1 MFLSVFD
8 VFKIGVGPSSS
19 HTMGP
24 MTAAAR
30 FLDDLRGGAEIIPG
44 AGRLARVGASLHGS
58 LAFTGR
64 GHATDRAVILGLLGL
79 TPATL
84 DPDEAERLEAEVRR
98 TRRIEPPGLG
108 PLAFDPETDL
118 VFDYGP
124 PLPGH
129 ANGLRLRAFDAA
141 GHPYLTQTYY
151 STGGGFVMSQAELER
166 SRRTGHGPR
175 EEPGCPYPFATA
187 REMLAMAERSGL
199 SVAAMKR
206 ANEEAR
212 ATGAPPA
219 ARDARADADAPADA
233 DGSAAGA
240 PADAAASADADGPAA
255 AGAPAA
261 AGGLDARLD
270 QIWEA
275 MDACIERG
283 LRMEGTLPGGL
294 GVERRARA
302 IHDQLVAERGR
313 NRAQPHTVGD
323 WLAVYAMAVNEEN
336 AAGGRVVTSPTNGAA
351 GVVPAVI
358 RYFRDHCVGASH
370 EGVRDILL
378 TASAIGGLIKANAS
392 ISGAEVGCQ
401 GEVGSASAMAA
412 AGLCAALGGT
422 PPQVENA
429 AEIALEHHLG
439 MTCDPA
445 GGLVQVP
452 CIERNALGAIKAV
465 SAASLALRGDGRHFM
480 PLDNCI
486 EAMRQTGRD
495 MDTRYKETSQGGLA
509 VNLPEC

>member
-30 FLDDLRGGAEIIPG
+30 FLGDLRGGAEIIPG
-44 AGRLARVGASLHGS
+44 AGRLARLGASLHGS

-98 TRRIEPPGLG
+98 TKRIAPPDLG
-108 PLAFDPETDL
+108 DLAFDPETDL

-151 STGGGFVMSQAELER
+151 SVGGGFVMTEEELER
-166 SRRTGHGPR
+166 SREKVRGPQ

-199 SVAAMKR
+199 SIAAMKR

-212 ATGAPPA
+212 APRPA
-219 ARDARADADAPADA
+219 S
-233 DGSAAGA
+233 SAAG
-240 PADAAASADADGPAA
+240 DGPAV
-255 AGAPAA
+255 

-270 QIWEA
+270 RIWEA

-294 GVERRARA
+294 GVERRAKA
-302 IHDQLVAERGR
+302 IHGQLLAERGR
-313 NRAQPHTVGD
+313 NQAQPHTIND

-358 RYFRDHCVGASH
+358 RYWRDHCVGATR

-378 TASAIGGLIKANAS
+378 TASAIGGLVKANAS

-465 SAASLALRGDGRHFM
+465 SAASLALRGTGRHFM